1 MDNEL
6 YLEREFK
13 RMSHNGLS
21 EEQISQKLNIPMW
34 KVLVIKSHIQAYEL
48 FDMRTSGLRMP
59 VKV

>member
-13 RMSHNGLS
+13 RMSNNGLS

-34 KVLVIKSHIQAYEL
+34 KVSVIKSHIQAYEL
-48 FDMRTSGLRMP
+48 FDMRTSKVLMP
-59 VKV
+59 SL